1 MFPLLAVTR
10 ISTVHLEDIA
20 ALPLQ
25 QWLRERPPLTSYE
38 QYLLFFNLRMKDI

>member
-25 QWLRERPPLTSYE
+25 QWLHERATINVIWTVPII
-38 QYLLFFNLRMKDI
+38 F